1 MWRVTSPP
9 PQLPRCAINDVSSQ
23 LNLQQHLPWSSGY
36 LGYLAF
42 TINLALGVKQGPGE
56 EEDTGRRRRQT
67 KGQQGSAT
75 LDCSLRVSTPALP
88 APPSPCWTCLASCTP
103 TSSSISCCSH
113 LCTVSLYLAVQYTQF
128 TLASH
133 SCLTTI
139 PCPWRYSSMLP
150 NLRIIYA
157 FLIIISESYSDI
169 M

>member
-23 LNLQQHLPWSSGY
+23 LTLQQHLPWSSGY

-88 APPSPCWTCLASCTP
+88 APPSPSWSCLASCTP

-139 PCPWRYSSMLP
+139 PCTRRYFSMLT
-150 NLRIIYA
+150 NLRS
-157 FLIIISESYSDI
+157 ISLV
-169 M
+169 